1 MESLDIAGHLDNW
14 SVSIQL
20 DKKEAARSI
29 YEELNKH
36 IGEYDAE
43 ALVTYFLLE
52 SRYHAIRGDFQE
64 SKHSLVKAR
73 EYDGNF
79 TELQKY
85 QLFFAEGIIHYF
97 EKQYQDALVCLE
109 KAEKYVSPSMEPAE
123 IGEFHLIK
131 AMVYYFLDITTLS
144 VVHAAR
150 AVENFKS
157 LEPLNFLLA
166 RTELVQGMNYLD
178 MSDYEMAEEHL
189 HRALSTCK
197 RIENQSLL
205 ASTNLNLGLLYSTRG
220 LPATAIRYLEDALAG
235 KQERIELNVLYL
247 LADSYWKTNQAT
259 KAKQAY
265 AEGFQKSL
273 ENDDT
278 KMKWEFAML
287 HKKYEDRHNFES
299 VWQEGI
305 EYFQKVNDKYNV
317 RLFSKELAQYY
328 TDSKQYELATKY
340 YLLAL
345 I

>member
-14 SVSIQL
+14 SLSIRL

-29 YEELNKH
+29 YESLSKH
-36 IGEYDAE
+36 TVEYDTE
-43 ALVTYFLLE
+43 TLVTYLLIE
-52 SRYHAIRGDFQE
+52 SRYHTILGNLQE
-64 SKHSLVKAR
+64 SKHSLAKAR
-73 EYDGNF
+73 EYEENF
-79 TELQKY
+79 TELHKY
-85 QLFFAEGIIHYF
+85 QHFLTESNIYYF
-97 EKQYQDALVCLE
+97 EKQYQDALASLE
-109 KAEKYVSPSMEPAE
+109 KAEKYISLLMDPAE

-131 AMVYYFLDITTLS
+131 AMVYYYLDITTLS
-144 VVHAAR
+144 AVHAAR
-150 AVENFKS
+150 AAERFKS

-205 ASTNLNLGLLYSTRG
+205 ASTNLNLGLLYVTRE

-235 KQERIELNVLYL
+235 KQERIELNILYL
-247 LADSYWKTNQAT
+247 LADSYWKTNQTT
-259 KAKQAY
+259 KALKAY
-265 AEGFQKSL
+265 TEGFQKSL
-273 ENDDT
+273 DRDDT

-305 EYFQKVNDKYNV
+305 EYFRKVNDKFNV

-328 TDSKQYELATKY
+328 TDNKQYELATKY